1 MAAKPPPIDE
11 WDPRFMRFAAG
22 VVGLCIFQR
31 FIVPPHV
38 SKRKVHQ
45 PVEETPPAP
54 LSPPASPTEIADPA
68 EPTGPPAAPMD
79 QVRKPRLL
87 LGSTRRRC

>member
-1 MAAKPPPIDE
+1 
-11 WDPRFMRFAAG
+11 MRFAAG

-31 FIVPPHV
+31 FIVPAPKVPEPPHV